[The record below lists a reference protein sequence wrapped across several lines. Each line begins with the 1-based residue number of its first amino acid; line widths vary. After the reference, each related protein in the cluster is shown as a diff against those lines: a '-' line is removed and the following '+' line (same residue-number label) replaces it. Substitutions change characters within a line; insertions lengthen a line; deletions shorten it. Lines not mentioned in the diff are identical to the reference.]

1 MVARIDWLNDG
12 IERML
17 AGRSPRTPEE
27 WDVRDSI
34 RARDVDLLR
43 QAAELMAFREAQCTP
58 TGSFVQRLREQMTA
72 EALSSASGE

>member
-43 QAAELMAFREAQCTP
+43 TAAQLMTLRANQCAP
-58 TGSFVQRLREQMTA
+58 SASFVERLRERMTA
-72 EALSSASGE
+72 EAAPSAGGE

>member
-43 QAAELMAFREAQCTP
+43 TAAELMALRATQCTP
-58 TGSFVQRLREQMTA
+58 TTSFVERLRDRMTA
-72 EALSSASGE
+72 EALSTASGD

>member
-12 IERML
+12 IECML

-43 QAAELMAFREAQCTP
+43 AAAKLMALRATQCTP
-58 TGSFVQRLREQMTA
+58 TTPFVSRLRERMTE
-72 EALSSASGE
+72 EALATGGGE

>member
-34 RARDVDLLR
+34 RSRDVDLMRTAAQLSALR
-43 QAAELMAFREAQCTP
+43 AADCGP
-58 TGSFVQRLREQMTA
+58 SKSFVAQLRERVIA
-72 EALSSASGE
+72 EALSGGGGS

>member
-12 IERML
+12 INCML

-43 QAAELMAFREAQCTP
+43 TAAQLMALRATQSTP
-58 TGSFVQRLREQMTA
+58 TASFVERLRERMTA
-72 EALSSASGE
+72 EALMGAGGD